1 MPTDKKKE
9 LKYKSGIDPI
19 TGGLARAL
27 FPKSELAKQY
37 AEQGT
42 KSQKQVDKEKEIN
55 KIIKSSGAS
64 KSNNVSTARQ
74 VSDKYMQRHQEEALT
89 RKPAATRTK
98 SKSRSRTSSEIAA
111 AQKDVPSKM
120 PIGKIG
126 TGYKMEIGSR
136 EIESPGSFDVRASSN
151 IAKAPNFAKMAEGG
165 ASVKE
170 MRSALQDYRKSA
182 RKDIREHKA
191 GIKAQNKVTKFG
203 KKASKIDRRKTKRTR

>member
-1 MPTDKKKE
+1 MPTDKKKGV
-9 LKYKSGIDPI
+9 KYKSGIDPI
-19 TGGLARAL
+19 TGGLARAF
-27 FPKSELAKQY
+27 FPGSKLAKQY
-37 AEQGT
+37 AEYGT
-42 KSQKQVDKEKEIN
+42 RTEEEIN

-89 RKPAATRTK
+89 RKPAAKSTASRRTG
-98 SKSRSRTSSEIAA
+98 SKI
-111 AQKDVPSKM
+111 SKIPTK
-120 PIGKIG
+120 PISNIS

-191 GIKAQNKVTKFG
+191 GIKAQNKVTKFD

>member
-9 LKYKSGIDPI
+9 VKYKSGIDPI

-27 FPKSELAKQY
+27 FPGSELAKQY
-37 AEQGT
+37 AKYGT
-42 KSQKQVDKEKEIN
+42 RTEEEIN

-64 KSNNVSTARQ
+64 KSNNVSTAKQ
-74 VSDKYMQRHQEEALT
+74 VSDKYMQRHQEAALT
-89 RKPAATRTK
+89 GRPT
-98 SKSRSRTSSEIAA
+98 SKSTASRRIG
-111 AQKDVPSKM
+111 SKISKIPTN
-120 PIGKIG
+120 PISKIS

>member
-9 LKYKSGIDPI
+9 VKYKSGIDPI

-27 FPKSELAKQY
+27 FPGSELAKQY
-37 AEQGT
+37 AKYGT
-42 KSQKQVDKEKEIN
+42 RTEEEIN

-64 KSNNVSTARQ
+64 KSNNVSTAEQ
-74 VSDKYMQRHQEEALT
+74 VSNKYMQRHQEAALT
-89 RKPAATRTK
+89 ERPT
-98 SKSRSRTSSEIAA
+98 SKSTASRRIG
-111 AQKDVPSKM
+111 SKISKIPTN
-120 PIGKIG
+120 PISKIS

>member
-9 LKYKSGIDPI
+9 VKYKSGIDPFS
-19 TGGLARAL
+19 GSLARMF
-27 FPKSELAKQY
+27 FPGSELAKQY
-37 AEQGT
+37 
-42 KSQKQVDKEKEIN
+42 KEYGPRTEEEIN

-64 KSNNVSTARQ
+64 KSNNVSTAKR
-74 VSDKYMQRHQEEALT
+74 VSDKYTQRQQEAALT

-98 SKSRSRTSSEIAA
+98 SKSRQRTSSEIAA

-136 EIESPGSFDVRASSN
+136 EIESPGSFDVRAGAN
-151 IAKAPNFAKMAEGG
+151 IAKAPSFAKMAEEG

-170 MRSALQDYRKSA
+170 MKSVFKDYK
-182 RKDIREHKA
+182 KTIRGQVKEHKA
-191 GIKAQNKVTKFG
+191 GIKAQNKSTRLDKKS
-203 KKASKIDRRKTKRTR
+203 KKAEQRKTKKTR

>member
-9 LKYKSGIDPI
+9 VKYKSGIDPFS
-19 TGGLARAL
+19 GSLARMF
-27 FPKSELAKQY
+27 FPGSELAKQY
-37 AEQGT
+37 
-42 KSQKQVDKEKEIN
+42 KEYGPRTEEEIN

-64 KSNNVSTARQ
+64 KSNNVSTAKR
-74 VSDKYMQRHQEEALT
+74 VSDKYTQRQQEAALT

-98 SKSRSRTSSEIAA
+98 SKSRQRTSSEITA

-136 EIESPGSFDVRASSN
+136 EIESPGSFDVRAGAN
-151 IAKAPNFAKMAEGG
+151 IAKAPSFAKMAEEG

-170 MRSALQDYRKSA
+170 MKSVFKDYK
-182 RKDIREHKA
+182 KTIRGQVKEHKA
-191 GIKAQNKVTKFG
+191 GIKAQNKSTRLDKKS
-203 KKASKIDRRKTKRTR
+203 KKAEQRKTKKTR

>member
-1 MPTDKKKE
+1 MPTDKKKGV
-9 LKYKSGIDPI
+9 KYKSGIDPI
-19 TGGLARAL
+19 TGGLARAF
-27 FPKSELAKQY
+27 FPGSKLAKQY
-37 AEQGT
+37 AEYGT
-42 KSQKQVDKEKEIN
+42 RTEEEIN

-74 VSDKYMQRHQEEALT
+74 VSDKYMQRQQEAALT

-111 AQKDVPSKM
+111 AQKDVPLKM
-120 PIGKIG
+120 PTGKIS

-191 GIKAQNKVTKFG
+191 GIKAQNKVTKFD

>member
-1 MPTDKKKE
+1 MPTDKKKGV
-9 LKYKSGIDPI
+9 KYKSGIDPI
-19 TGGLARAL
+19 TGGLARAF
-27 FPKSELAKQY
+27 FPGSKLAKQY
-37 AEQGT
+37 AEYGT
-42 KSQKQVDKEKEIN
+42 RTEEEIN

-89 RKPAATRTK
+89 RKPAAKSTASRRTD
-98 SKSRSRTSSEIAA
+98 SKI
-111 AQKDVPSKM
+111 SKM
-120 PIGKIG
+120 PTKPISKIS

-191 GIKAQNKVTKFG
+191 GIKAQNKVTKFSE
-203 KKASKIDRRKTKRTR
+203 KASKIDRRKTKRTR

>member
-9 LKYKSGIDPI
+9 VKYKSGIDPI

-27 FPKSELAKQY
+27 FPGSKLAKQY
-37 AEQGT
+37 AEYGT
-42 KSQKQVDKEKEIN
+42 RTEEEIN

-64 KSNNVSTARQ
+64 KSNNVSTAEQ
-74 VSDKYMQRHQEEALT
+74 VSNKYMQRHQEAALT
-89 RKPAATRTK
+89 ERPT
-98 SKSRSRTSSEIAA
+98 SKSTASRRT
-111 AQKDVPSKM
+111 DSKISKIQTK
-120 PIGKIG
+120 PISKIS

-191 GIKAQNKVTKFG
+191 GIKAQNKVTKFD

>member
-9 LKYKSGIDPI
+9 VKYKSGIDPI

-27 FPKSELAKQY
+27 FPGSELAKQY
-37 AEQGT
+37 AKYGT
-42 KSQKQVDKEKEIN
+42 RTEEEIN

-64 KSNNVSTARQ
+64 KSNNVSTAKQ
-74 VSDKYMQRHQEEALT
+74 VSDKYMQRHQEAALT
-89 RKPAATRTK
+89 GRPT
-98 SKSRSRTSSEIAA
+98 SKSTASRRTG
-111 AQKDVPSKM
+111 SKISKIPTN
-120 PIGKIG
+120 PISKIS

-191 GIKAQNKVTKFG
+191 GIKAQNKVTKFD

>member
-9 LKYKSGIDPI
+9 VKYKSGIDPI

-27 FPKSELAKQY
+27 FPGSELAKQY
-37 AEQGT
+37 AKYGT
-42 KSQKQVDKEKEIN
+42 RTEEEIN

-64 KSNNVSTARQ
+64 KSNNVSTAKQ
-74 VSDKYMQRHQEEALT
+74 VSDKYMQRHQEAALT
-89 RKPAATRTK
+89 GRPT
-98 SKSRSRTSSEIAA
+98 SKSTASRRIG
-111 AQKDVPSKM
+111 SKISKIPTN
-120 PIGKIG
+120 PISKIS

-191 GIKAQNKVTKFG
+191 GIKAQNKVTKFD